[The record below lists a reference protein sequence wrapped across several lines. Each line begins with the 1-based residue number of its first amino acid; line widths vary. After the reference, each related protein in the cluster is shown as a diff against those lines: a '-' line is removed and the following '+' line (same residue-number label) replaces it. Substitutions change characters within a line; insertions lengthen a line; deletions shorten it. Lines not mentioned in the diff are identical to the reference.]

1 MRLFD
6 THSHLNDE
14 AFSGDLAEIVE
25 RAEQA
30 GVEAVVVPGYD
41 LPSSERA
48 LELAH
53 RFDILYAAVGIH
65 PHDASSADE
74 AAMEKLRLL
83 AKEDRVV
90 AIGEIG
96 LDYHYDHS
104 PRDVQREVFERHI
117 ALARELNLPVIVH
130 DREAHAD
137 TLEILKR
144 AGASEV
150 GGVMHCFSGSLAM
163 AQECLHL
170 GFYLS
175 FGGPVTFKNARRPK
189 EVAAQVPEERLL
201 IETDAPY
208 LTPEP
213 HRGKRNEPAY
223 VALVAEALAKI
234 RETEPEQ
241 LALAT
246 RANARRLF
254 RVQG

>member
-104 PRDVQREVFERHI
+104 PGMCREKF
-117 ALARELNLPVIVH
+117 L
-130 DREAHAD
+130 
-137 TLEILKR
+137 
-144 AGASEV
+144 
-150 GGVMHCFSGSLAM
+150 SGTSPWP
-163 AQECLHL
+163 
-170 GFYLS
+170 GS
-175 FGGPVTFKNARRPK
+175 
-189 EVAAQVPEERLL
+189 
-201 IETDAPY
+201 
-208 LTPEP
+208 
-213 HRGKRNEPAY
+213 
-223 VALVAEALAKI
+223 
-234 RETEPEQ
+234 
-241 LALAT
+241 
-246 RANARRLF
+246 
-254 RVQG
+254 